1 MLTIGAFVLLLAC
14 VFGSYTVS
22 GGSLDVLAEALPFE
36 LWTIGGAAV
45 ASFMM
50 ANSMHDLHSAASR
63 RSSQVHLS
71 RRTTTLIC

>member
-50 ANSMHDLHSAASR
+50 ANSMHDPEALTR
-63 RSSQVHLS
+63 RLQEDLL
-71 RRTTTLIC
+71 RFIFQEERLR